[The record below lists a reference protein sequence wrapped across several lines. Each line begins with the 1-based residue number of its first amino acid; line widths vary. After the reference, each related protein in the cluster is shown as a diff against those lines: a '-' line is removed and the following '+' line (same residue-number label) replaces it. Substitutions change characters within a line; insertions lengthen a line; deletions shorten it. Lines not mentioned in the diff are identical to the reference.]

1 MSSFDVLEEA
11 GELTR
16 RGQPFA
22 LATVV
27 WRQGPS
33 SGQQGSRAIITA
45 AGELHGWIGGAC
57 AEPAV
62 IREAQQVISEGVP
75 RLLLLGTP
83 DQFGAAVPDG
93 MTVVPIACQSEGA
106 LEVYIEPV
114 LPAPHLVVVGRSPMV
129 ATLADLSRALGWRT
143 TVLDRG
149 AFSAADAD
157 ESSMVVVA
165 TQGHGD
171 EDAVEQAA
179 AARPAYLGLVG
190 SARRGAA
197 VLGYLRDRGVPQDQL
212 DRVHVPA
219 GLDLGRTS
227 HREIA
232 VAILAE
238 LVQLRASG
246 GLAVAARAARAGAFP
261 GEGGRAEGVSPPS
274 GEVRGGRSGGSP
286 PRDSTDPVCGMTVT
300 ADASSYPLEHEGVT
314 YYFCCA
320 GCRRSFQENPA
331 AHGEGEPMLITN
343 EFEVAQPVEK
353 VWKFFGDI
361 PQVATCLPGA
371 ELTED
376 LGGEKYQGRV
386 AIRMGPVR
394 LQFGGTAEIAERDEA
409 AKRVIVNAAGAEEK
423 GRGQAS
429 MVITA
434 TLARSSRG
442 TRVNVAQD
450 LQLSGAA
457 AQYGRGMISDVSSV
471 LMRDFATTMQDR
483 IERIER
489 GESAEQIAAAGSSPA
504 SGLALGLRAAFMA
517 LSRVFRRFFLPYHA
531 PAS

>member
-1 MSSFDVLEEA
+1 MLMQGWGVLEEA
-11 GELTR
+11 AELTR

-33 SGQQGSRAIITA
+33 SGQQGSRAVITA
-45 AGELHGWIGGAC
+45 EGDLHGWIGGAC
-57 AEPAV
+57 AEPVV
-62 IREAQQVISEGVP
+62 IREARQVITEGVP

-114 LPAPHLVVVGRSPMV
+114 LPAPHLVIVGRSPMV
-129 ATLADLSRALGWRT
+129 QTLADLSRVLGWRT

-171 EDAVEQAA
+171 EEAVEQAA

-190 SARRGAA
+190 SAKRGAA
-197 VLGYLRDRGVPQDQL
+197 VLGYLTDRGVPQDQL
-212 DRVHVPA
+212 GRVRVPA

-246 GLAVAARAARAGAFP
+246 VVRPATGSGAEAVP
-261 GEGGRAEGVSPPS
+261 GEEGRAEGVSPPS
-274 GEVRGGRSGGSP
+274 RGLTGAGGSGGSPPGEQSGGSP
-286 PRDSTDPVCGMTVT
+286 PRESRDLVCGMTVR
-300 ADASSYPLEHEGVT
+300 ADASGYPLEHEGVT
-314 YYFCCA
+314 YYFCCV

-331 AHGEGEPMLITN
+331 AHLKE
-343 EFEVAQPVEK
+343 
-353 VWKFFGDI
+353 
-361 PQVATCLPGA
+361 
-371 ELTED
+371 
-376 LGGEKYQGRV
+376 
-386 AIRMGPVR
+386 
-394 LQFGGTAEIAERDEA
+394 
-409 AKRVIVNAAGAEEK
+409 
-423 GRGQAS
+423 
-429 MVITA
+429 
-434 TLARSSRG
+434 SRC
-442 TRVNVAQD
+442 
-450 LQLSGAA
+450 
-457 AQYGRGMISDVSSV
+457 
-471 LMRDFATTMQDR
+471 
-483 IERIER
+483 
-489 GESAEQIAAAGSSPA
+489 
-504 SGLALGLRAAFMA
+504 
-517 LSRVFRRFFLPYHA
+517 
-531 PAS
+531 